1 MKKNSILT
9 LAFAATLSLFA
20 SCAKEDSNPVEGQG
34 KQITISA
41 AFPENATKVV
51 FVGSNEKDPVELKW
65 EAGDQ
70 ITVTA
75 TDNPTNTQ
83 TFTIASGVGTKQATF
98 TGTALAA
105 AASYKITYGTAGT
118 YAEQT
123 QAADG
128 DASHVKYVATLSGVT
143 DYTNFTF
150 SKTWATDN
158 GATYTPSSVLRLR
171 AQIPNSDP
179 NDFFGKIKAVVF
191 KASAPIF
198 AGSNELKVNI
208 TNSTDDAELDY
219 LTIYATLPGEQEIA
233 AGTTL
238 LVGFQMDADKAYKK
252 YTAYR
257 EFKTDMTIKAG
268 QVNTIAIDCMNIF
281 VSAGKDDDGTA
292 AHPYLIADQ
301 IQLDSLHRH
310 LVSEQITY
318 IKLVDDIDMT
328 GIDWEPLNYAA
339 PYKMY
344 VNFDGQNHTIS
355 NLTVGKGTRSDNYP
369 SLFGV
374 LYGTCKNL
382 TIDKADIKVKSS
394 YKSGILAG
402 YLGTADAFI
411 TCEIKNVTIKN
422 SSIGSDG
429 TSTRSMGA
437 FVGQVPMADV
447 TFDNC
452 HVLNTTVT
460 QLNTSSSNHAGGFVG
475 YSQQNAKYTDCTT
488 EATVNAKQF
497 AGGFVGY
504 GGKGTFTRCYA
515 SGSVSG
521 TKDVGGFAGKT
532 EDPSFIDCKYTGAKI
547 TASDNSK
554 NAHVGGFVG
563 YAYKAAAAAGDF
575 AGCYVDGSEID
586 GSAGCQRVGGFV
598 GQVDAGNKFTK
609 CYVKGISMTSALNSG
624 GFVGVA
630 YNGPT
635 TDFPEAGYYKCYVD
649 GGTITARGNNLGGFV
664 AYPQKVKI
672 ENCYTTATIVGGA
685 YANIGGFIGQCQD
698 LNTIQNCY
706 ENATISGSGTSVGA
720 FIGNVG
726 AVPDEISKCIAW
738 NSSLSF
744 SGGGSDASAVI
755 TNCYLGTS
763 GTISS
768 QATTLGWDASVW
780 DLSGSVPTLK

>member
-1 MKKNSILT
+1 MKKNSILA

-20 SCAKEDSNPVEGQG
+20 SCAKEDNNPVEGQG

-51 FVGSNEKDPVELKW
+51 FVGSNEKDPVALKW

-281 VSAGKDDDGTA
+281 ASAGKDDDGTA

-301 IQLDSLHRH
+301 NQMDYIHSL
-310 LVSEQITY
+310 LSTSTKKY
-318 IKLVDDIDMT
+318 FKMVDDVDMT
-328 GIDWEPLNYAA
+328 GVAWTSLNNATGYNKEID
-339 PYKMY
+339 
-344 VNFDGQNHTIS
+344 FDGNNKTIS
-355 NLTVGKGTRSDNYP
+355 NLSSNSGAYP
-369 SLFGV
+369 SFAGV
-374 LYGTCKNL
+374 AYGN
-382 TIDKADIKVKSS
+382 
-394 YKSGILAG
+394 Y
-402 YLGTADAFI
+402 
-411 TCEIKNVTIKN
+411 KNVTFDKANIDGGN
-422 SSIGSDG
+422 NNIGVFAGYIGTVVSSEN
-429 TSTRSMGA
+429 R
-437 FVGQVPMADV
+437 
-447 TFDNC
+447 N
-452 HVLNTTVT
+452 
-460 QLNTSSSNHAGGFVG
+460 
-475 YSQQNAKYTDCTT
+475 
-488 EATVNAKQF
+488 ATVSGITVSNSTV
-497 AGGFVGY
+497 VG
-504 GGKGTFTRCYA
+504 TATQTNRN
-515 SGSVSG
+515 
-521 TKDVGGFAGKT
+521 TGGFAGVVGVSGAT
-532 EDPSFIDCKYTGAKI
+532 ITDCHVTGTTTVSQSGTTYYKGCC
-547 TASDNSK
+547 
-554 NAHVGGFVG
+554 VGGFIGNVTLP
-563 YAYKAAAAAGDF
+563 ATIT
-575 AGCYVDGSEID
+575 GCTSHANIHNNLSYYT
-586 GSAGCQRVGGFV
+586 GGFI
-598 GQVDAGNKFTK
+598 GQVGAA
-609 CYVKGISMTSALNSG
+609 VKVEVSNCAFL
-624 GFVGVA
+624 
-630 YNGPT
+630 
-635 TDFPEAGYYKCYVD
+635 
-649 GGTITARGNNLGGFV
+649 GGTITAGRNSVDNSPV
-664 AYPQKVKI
+664 
-672 ENCYTTATIVGGA
+672 
-685 YANIGGFIGQCQD
+685 GGFIGRV
-698 LNTIQNCY
+698 TSGAGSTFTNCY
-706 ENATISGSGTSVGA
+706 VDGAQITATNSGRCGGFVGDGGDKATKNTYTSCYVKNSTVSGAKNCGGFAGTLYGAASKCYVESTTITANNDNNGGFAGYLENGTATNCYASATVIGGAHENNGGFVGNARKGDNVPGEITYCYTNSTVSGSAASVGA
-720 FIGNVG
+720 FIGGVT
-726 AVPDEISKCIAW
+726 AVPNSVTKCIAW
-738 NSSLSF
+738 NGTQDFVGSAGSL
-744 SGGGSDASAVI
+744 DI
-755 TNCYLGTS
+755 TTAITGNYTGTS